1 MWQAC
6 FRVFCMRD
14 VKIGVVDTTFA
25 KINMGGIVASELRDN
40 FESVSVVRR
49 TVPGMKD
56 LAVACKKLFEEEACD
71 VCVAL
76 AMPGKEKIDGQCAHE
91 ASQGI
96 MLAQLLSS
104 RHIVEVFV
112 HEAEATSEKELAEI
126 CLDRCRK
133 HARNA
138 VLLAANPS
146 ALVARAG
153 TGARQGKQDVGGIET
168 IVH

>member
-1 MWQAC
+1 
-6 FRVFCMRD
+6 MRD
-14 VKIGVVDTTFA
+14 VKIGIVDTTFA
-25 KINMGGIVASELRDN
+25 KIDMGKIATSELRDN
-40 FESVSVVRR
+40 FESVSIVRR

-56 LAVACKKLFEEEACD
+56 LAVACKKLFEEQGCD
-71 VCVAL
+71 VCVAF
-76 AMPGKEKIDGQCAHE
+76 AMPGKEAIDEQCAHE

-96 MLAQLLSS
+96 MLAQLLCS

-112 HEAEATSEKELAEI
+112 HESEAKDEKELAEI
-126 CLDRCRK
+126 CFDRCTK

-138 VLLAANPS
+138 VLLAGNS
-146 ALVARAG
+146 EELSKRAG